1 MEIGAMARIMLI
13 STGSSVVDLP
23 QNLQHQIQEYEETF
37 TVSTE
42 TLKKVV
48 DHFEKELEK
57 GLSVEGGN
65 IVSCLAH
72 ILR

>member
-1 MEIGAMARIMLI
+1 MI
-13 STGSSVVDLP
+13 TGSSIVELP

-37 TVSTE
+37 TVGTE

-57 GLSVEGGN
+57 GELAYTRPLT
-65 IVSCLAH
+65 CLP
-72 ILR
+72 LY

>member
-1 MEIGAMARIMLI
+1 MI
-13 STGSSVVDLP
+13 TGSSIVELP

-37 TVSTE
+37 AVSTE

-57 GLSVEGGN
+57 GELAYTGLLP
-65 IVSCLAH
+65 CL
-72 ILR
+72 LVYL

>member
-1 MEIGAMARIMLI
+1 MI
-13 STGSSVVDLP
+13 TGSSIVELP

-37 TVSTE
+37 TVGTE

-57 GLSVEGGN
+57 GTF
-65 IVSCLAH
+65 
-72 ILR
+72 